1 MYSLLQDPISGVTV
15 ISLYWDILCKCYKL
29 KFINV
34 LLTLLQNR
42 KSKINNPVGLLYG
55 EDFLLLLEWC
65 PMVLFLH
72 GIRSQ

>member
-1 MYSLLQDPISGVTV
+1 MYSLLQDPISGITL

-34 LLTLLQNR
+34 LLTLLQNG
-42 KSKINNPVGLLYG
+42 KSKINNPVGLQYG
-55 EDFLLLLEWC
+55 EDFLLFLERC

-72 GIRSQ
+72 GIRCQ